1 MTRVMNKHAPVIT
14 KTVRL
19 VPHAPWFDSEYASLR
34 RQRRRA
40 ENKLKNTGSQ
50 ADEEAYKKL
59 RKQSTALAQ
68 AKKKSY
74 ICNKLST
81 DTSCKTLYAIVDN
94 LLDNEQEA
102 MLPTSSSDISLAN
115 EFRAYFSEKVNKIRA
130 SIKHAP
136 LESTCLPSSADI
148 SVLHEFTP
156 ATLDELK
163 HIISSYKLKCSPEDP
178 IPAFLLK
185 ENVDFFIPYWLDI
198 VNLSLEVGSMEGLKS
213 AVIIPLIK
221 DLSSLVDKEIF
232 KNYRP
237 VSNLLFLSKLIERV
251 VDSRL
256 DNHMSVNKLHDDH
269 QFGYKKYHS
278 TETLLLKIVNN
289 LLLSCDNNMPSVV
302 LLLDLSAA
310 FDTVDHIK
318 LLNILYSEIGLRG
331 KAYNWCKSFLT
342 DRTFRIKIGNS
353 YSLVELLLYGVP
365 QGSVLGPRFFNLYI
379 RPLYKFLEPTKFD
392 IDGFADD
399 NQLVKRFLP
408 AMQGH
413 ALGESIQCC
422 LNSISKWMNEYFLR
436 LNQDKTKILVIA
448 PPSVKKDIRIG
459 GVFLN
464 GSDTCIRFV
473 ECAKNLGVNLDN
485 ELTVDSHINKVVR
498 SCFMMIRKLSSIKPF
513 LSIMQLKSLV
523 CTKIFLLLDYCNS
536 LYYGLNSATIMKL
549 QRVQNAA
556 ARLIRSK
563 GSMSLDDVFIKC
575 HWLRVRERILFKLLL
590 TVHKCLNHRA
600 PESLC
605 ELLEYGESDRTQKLQ
620 ERKSKSKYGDRAF
633 SHAGPKVWNHLPKDI
648 RAQDNT
654 DKFKKMLKTYL
665 MLHGHQLIKNINSN

>member
-1 MTRVMNKHAPVIT
+1 
-14 KTVRL
+14 
-19 VPHAPWFDSEYASLR
+19 
-34 RQRRRA
+34 
-40 ENKLKNTGSQ
+40 
-50 ADEEAYKKL
+50 
-59 RKQSTALAQ
+59 
-68 AKKKSY
+68 
-74 ICNKLST
+74 
-81 DTSCKTLYAIVDN
+81 
-94 LLDNEQEA
+94 
-102 MLPTSSSDISLAN
+102 MLPLNLYVYHQVLIYQYFTS
-115 EFRAYFSEKVNKIRA
+115 
-130 SIKHAP
+130 
-136 LESTCLPSSADI
+136 
-148 SVLHEFTP
+148 LHQQH
-156 ATLDELK
+156 LK

-185 ENVDFFIPYWLDI
+185 ENVDFFIPFWLDI

-436 LNQDKTKILVIA
+436 LNQDKK
-448 PPSVKKDIRIG
+448 
-459 GVFLN
+459 
-464 GSDTCIRFV
+464 
-473 ECAKNLGVNLDN
+473 
-485 ELTVDSHINKVVR
+485 
-498 SCFMMIRKLSSIKPF
+498 RKF
-513 LSIMQLKSLV
+513 
-523 CTKIFLLLDYCNS
+523 
-536 LYYGLNSATIMKL
+536 
-549 QRVQNAA
+549 
-556 ARLIRSK
+556 
-563 GSMSLDDVFIKC
+563 
-575 HWLRVRERILFKLLL
+575 
-590 TVHKCLNHRA
+590 
-600 PESLC
+600 
-605 ELLEYGESDRTQKLQ
+605 
-620 ERKSKSKYGDRAF
+620 
-633 SHAGPKVWNHLPKDI
+633 
-648 RAQDNT
+648 
-654 DKFKKMLKTYL
+654 
-665 MLHGHQLIKNINSN
+665 